1 MPFFPGSAAFQKNN
15 ARNIMYMAVLIFLK
29 YLDLRKMPLLGYPP
43 GRRMHYCRRGKA
55 IFFSRTFLL

>member
-1 MPFFPGSAAFQKNN
+1 
-15 ARNIMYMAVLIFLK
+15 MYMAVLIFLK